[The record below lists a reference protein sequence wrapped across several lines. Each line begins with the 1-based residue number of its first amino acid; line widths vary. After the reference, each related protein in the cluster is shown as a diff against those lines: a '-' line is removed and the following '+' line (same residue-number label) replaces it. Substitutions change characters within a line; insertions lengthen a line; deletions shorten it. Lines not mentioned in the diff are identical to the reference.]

1 MSPAR
6 RFHWVAYSEGASFL
20 ILLLVAMPLKYWAGL
35 PMATRVVGLLHGVL
49 FVAYVVLICEALGAG
64 RFTLRT
70 ALLAFLASL
79 LPLGPFVFERR
90 YAALTR
96 QL

>member
-1 MSPAR
+1 MSPER
-6 RFHWVAYSEGASFL
+6 RFHWIAYSEGASFL

-64 RFTLRT
+64 RFNLRT
-70 ALLAFLASL
+70 AGLAFLASL
-79 LPLGPFVFERR
+79 VPFGPFVFEHR
-90 YAALTR
+90 YGALTR
-96 QL
+96 EL